1 MALAGECD
9 PANLVTLVIGPV
21 DAHREAVR
29 GKVLH
34 HALPPFDDRD
44 TVGEG
49 RVEVEFVEVDGTAE
63 AVGVDV
69 DEIDATSRLMDPG
82 DDEGR
87 ARHRFTHTQPP
98 TQTLYKSRL
107 TCT

>member
-34 HALPPFDDRD
+34 LALPPFDDGD
-44 TVGEG
+44 TVVEG
-49 RVEVEFVEVDGTAE
+49 RVEVKVVKVDSTSE

-69 DEIDATSRLMDPG
+69 NEIEASYRLMD
-82 DDEGR
+82 
-87 ARHRFTHTQPP
+87 A
-98 TQTLYKSRL
+98 
-107 TCT
+107 